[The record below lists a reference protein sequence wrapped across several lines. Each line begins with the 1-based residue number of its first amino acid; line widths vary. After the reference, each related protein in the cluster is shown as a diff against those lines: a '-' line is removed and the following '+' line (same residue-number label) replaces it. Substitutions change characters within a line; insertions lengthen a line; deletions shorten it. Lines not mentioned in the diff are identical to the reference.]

1 MNVKKFRSDLK
12 SFIDKVILNKFYYF
26 PLVLFSLYAY
36 GFNLVNRTVGM
47 DDLAYKVFGGDYH
60 YAFTQFR
67 WGIYILEPIIGVDN
81 YTPFIGRFLALL
93 LLIFASM
100 LLCFIFFLFDEKNK
114 GIWKYTI
121 FSSIFVTYPLI
132 NEVWEFNWLSLPI
145 NYDGISFF
153 MCLACA
159 SIIYQI
165 YNKFSVKTV
174 LICGLLLTPVMAGYE
189 SVVFFYISLVFAV
202 LFLRNRENNT
212 NNWFIDG
219 LQFALPL
226 VVGLI
231 GRYAIGYLLIYAYGL
246 QDRIVDT
253 ANRVYWTE
261 DLIQAIKG
269 IIHNGWYYGV
279 RGLTY
284 FPITEFVFA
293 VLIFAIYVIY
303 NRVHGNKNY
312 ILLGLFLVLSLFFLS
327 FIQGDYLTYRT
338 AQTVQLFVAF
348 VAYMLVEWLER
359 KRKSYPLIV
368 VLLLCI
374 CLKQSVNLHT
384 LLALNNQRS
393 DNEAYIARTIG
404 YRLYNEFDV
413 SKTVIFCGEYQ
424 LGSFIQDQ
432 LVVDENTLGGKI
444 EAQIRDLVDHQSNRY
459 YDEYVSTNVNSYW
472 NLQMDA
478 FFGQVMLKNYLSY
491 FGFDINVLENLPK
504 EEEDKLKGYYELIA
518 KEEGMKPFDI
528 KDMGDYILVY
538 LGPTIDRVS
547 KLEYK

>member
-1 MNVKKFRSDLK
+1 MMKKFRSDLK
-12 SFIDKVILNKFYYF
+12 SFTDKVVLNKLYYI
-26 PLVLFSLYAY
+26 PLILFAVCAY
-36 GFNLVNRTVGM
+36 GFNLVNRTVGV
-47 DDLAYKVFGGDYH
+47 DDLAYKVFGGDIH

-67 WGIYILEPIIGVDN
+67 WGIYLLEPIIGVDN

-93 LLIFASM
+93 LLILASM
-100 LLCFIFFLFDEKNK
+100 MLCFILFLFDKK
-114 GIWKYTI
+114 GKKIWKYTL
-121 FSSIFVTYPLI
+121 FSSVFVTYPLI

-153 MCLACA
+153 MCLVCIAV
-159 SIIYQI
+159 IYQI
-165 YNKFSVKTV
+165 YNKFSLKSV
-174 LICGLLLTPVMAGYE
+174 LISGIILTPVMAGYE
-189 SVVFFYISLVFAV
+189 SVVFFYISLVFII
-202 LFLRNRENNT
+202 LFLRNRENNS

-226 VVGLI
+226 IVGLI
-231 GRYAIGYLLIYAYGL
+231 GRYVVGYGLIYAYGL
-246 QDRIVDT
+246 QDKIADSAGRI
-253 ANRVYWTE
+253 YWME
-261 DLIQAIKG
+261 DPMEAIKG
-269 IIHNGWYYGV
+269 IINNGWYYVV

-293 VLIFAIYVIY
+293 LIVFIVYVANKRIH
-303 NRVHGNKNY
+303 NKKNY
-312 ILLGLFLVLSLFFLS
+312 ILLGMFLVLSLFFLS
-327 FIQGDYLTYRT
+327 FLQGDYLTYRT

-348 VAYMLVEWLER
+348 VAYLLLEWLEGK
-359 KRKSYPLIV
+359 KRTYIITIV
-368 VLLLCI
+368 ILLCM
-374 CLKQSVNLHT
+374 CLKQSANLHT

-404 YRLYNEFDV
+404 YKLYSEFDV

-432 LVVDENTLGGKI
+432 LIVDENSFAGKI
-444 EAQIRDLVDHQSNRY
+444 ESKIRNVIGHQSNRY

-472 NLQMDA
+472 NYQMDA
-478 FFGQVMLKNYLSY
+478 FFGQVMLKNYMAY
-491 FGFDINVLENLPK
+491 YGFDINVLENLSK

-518 KEEGMKPFDI
+518 KEEGMKPFEI